1 MSLIALGVV
10 LLGFALHP
18 FVTYPLSLLV
28 LRPRSRRAAPRQ
40 PAATRPSVAICM
52 SVYNEQDVVVEKV
65 RRLIEQA
72 EAYGPAT
79 IHVYADGCTDDTV
92 ELLAPFA
99 DRVNLIASAT
109 RSGKTAGMGAL
120 LAASD
125 SELVMFTDANVRAP
139 VSALIDLVEPLRDP
153 TVGCVTARL
162 VYSNEGETATSALGA
177 RYWQLEEWIKRLEDE
192 AYGLIG
198 VDGAMF
204 VIRRENYHL
213 PPPNLIDDLFVSLKV
228 LIDGK
233 RVTRV
238 PQVTITERSATASVE
253 EHRRKARIA
262 CQGMNV
268 HRALWPALRQM
279 HPVLVY
285 GYLSHR
291 LIKWLMPFF
300 LLGAVL
306 CFAAALAIY
315 TSLMAVAAGL
325 IGLALVLLIGNLV
338 RVRIAEFAWS
348 SIASLAGVAR
358 GVVQSLLMRQTYTV
372 WEPAASVRQRIND

>member
-1 MSLIALGVV
+1 
-10 LLGFALHP
+10 
-18 FVTYPLSLLV
+18 
-28 LRPRSRRAAPRQ
+28 
-40 PAATRPSVAICM
+40 
-52 SVYNEQDVVVEKV
+52 
-65 RRLIEQA
+65 
-72 EAYGPAT
+72 
-79 IHVYADGCTDDTV
+79 
-92 ELLAPFA
+92 
-99 DRVNLIASAT
+99 
-109 RSGKTAGMGAL
+109 
-120 LAASD
+120 
-125 SELVMFTDANVRAP
+125 
-139 VSALIDLVEPLRDP
+139 
-153 TVGCVTARL
+153 
-162 VYSNEGETATSALGA
+162 
-177 RYWQLEEWIKRLEDE
+177 
-192 AYGLIG
+192 
-198 VDGAMF
+198 
-204 VIRRENYHL
+204 
-213 PPPNLIDDLFVSLKV
+213 
-228 LIDGK
+228 
-233 RVTRV
+233 
-238 PQVTITERSATASVE
+238 
-253 EHRRKARIA
+253 
-262 CQGMNV
+262 MNV